1 MTRDFR
7 ACGSFDFLGCGN
19 AKRSEASMHIERQA
33 TILCRIASL
42 FVEIPW
48 KPLLTGLLLCQW
60 RIGLD
65 GYKGM
70 VVPRKRVRLWVQ
82 GIPVAGHA
90 HLEVLV

>member
-1 MTRDFR
+1 MRVFR
-7 ACGSFDFLGCGN
+7 FLGVWQRQEVRGLHAHRSPSDHLVPDRVPVCG
-19 AKRSEASMHIERQA
+19 
-33 TILCRIASL
+33 
-42 FVEIPW
+42 IPW